1 MMISKPKSFQT
12 DTEKELLHLTI
23 TLSKGYV
30 YQLEILGFYFAGT
43 VADSFWGLCLANN
56 YQTWNLSSNAA
67 KIEWKWIE
75 S

>member
-23 TLSKGYV
+23 TLSKGYI

-43 VADSFWGLCLANN
+43 VADFF
-56 YQTWNLSSNAA
+56 
-67 KIEWKWIE
+67 
-75 S
+75 